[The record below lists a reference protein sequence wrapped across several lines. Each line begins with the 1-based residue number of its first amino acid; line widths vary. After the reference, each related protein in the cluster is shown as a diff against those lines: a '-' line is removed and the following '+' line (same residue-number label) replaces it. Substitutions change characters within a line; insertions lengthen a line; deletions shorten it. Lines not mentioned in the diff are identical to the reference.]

1 MSASAP
7 VPVSP
12 AQDERT
18 LALLAHILQIVAGWL
33 GPLIILLVR
42 RESRFVTF
50 HALQVLFLQ
59 LARLALMIVVGV
71 CFFFGFVLSVVM
83 PRSHVPSPLPF
94 LFFPT
99 FMLAWFGPWIVV
111 VVMGIVYGVRANQG
125 EWAEYPVV
133 GALARHILHIGPG
146 GVDLR
151 PTVAR

>member
-7 VPVSP
+7 VALVP

-18 LALLAHILQIVAGWL
+18 LGLLAHILQIVAGWL
-33 GPLIILLVR
+33 GPLIILLIR
-42 RESRFVTF
+42 RDSRFVTF

-59 LARLALMIVVGV
+59 LARLALMMATGACLFVG
-71 CFFFGFVLSVVM
+71 
-83 PRSHVPSPLPF
+83 F
-94 LFFPT
+94 LFFAMMPHGHMPSPFPILFFPA
-99 FMLAWFGPWIVV
+99 FMLAWFGPWIAV

-133 GALARHILHIGPG
+133 GPMARKVLHLGPG

-151 PTVAR
+151 ATVAT

>member
-1 MSASAP
+1 MI
-7 VPVSP
+7 P

-42 RESRFVTF
+42 RDSRFVTF

-59 LARLALMIVVGV
+59 LVRLALMIAVGV
-71 CFFFGFVLSVVM
+71 CFFFGFVLSVAM
-83 PRSHVPSPLPF
+83 SSSHVPSPLPS

-99 FMLAWFGPWIVV
+99 FILAWFGPWVAV
-111 VVMGIVYGVRANQG
+111 VVMGIVFGVRANQG

-133 GALARHILHIGPG
+133 GALARKILQMGPG
-146 GVDLR
+146 GIDLR
-151 PTVAR
+151 TTVAT